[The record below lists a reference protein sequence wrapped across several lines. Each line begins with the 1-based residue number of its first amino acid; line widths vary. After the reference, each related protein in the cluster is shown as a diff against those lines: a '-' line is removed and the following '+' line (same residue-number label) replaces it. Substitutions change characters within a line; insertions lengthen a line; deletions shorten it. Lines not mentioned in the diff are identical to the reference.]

1 MPENAGEFARLSAV
15 AGNARKLVMSSV
27 PTRDSIRSSAIMP
40 ALLSLSENHHNNAGD
55 YDATFK
61 ADNQPEQ

>member
-1 MPENAGEFARLSAV
+1 MPASEANLN
-15 AGNARKLVMSSV
+15 AGNAGKREMSSV

-61 ADNQPEQ
+61 ADIRPEQ